1 MDNQNHNKEIIT
13 KELTD
18 TDKERILIWKKKQ
31 SQNKS
36 ILQFKETDGNI
47 SAGLP
52 SNLEEQE
59 ARNASLHAATG
70 STDMHF
76 ASSILALAL
85 NAAPLSPGNSNADE
99 ANAILAVLLSLK
111 PQDELE
117 GMLLT
122 RMLILHKQYMN
133 FMHKTWKTDRLDFE
147 TSYIN
152 KATKLMRLYNETLET
167 LNRYRR
173 KGEQKVTVQHINVSN
188 GGQAMVSGNTS
199 MRGGGH
205 KKSEGEAHES

>member
-1 MDNQNHNKEIIT
+1 MDNQNHKKEIIT

-18 TDKERILIWKKKQ
+18 TDKERILIWKEKQ

-47 SAGLP
+47 STDPP

-122 RMLILHKQYMN
+122 RMIILHKQYMK

-188 GGQAMVSGNTS
+188 GGQAMVTGNTS